1 MKMQMNCKD
10 STRRAPP
17 RLWRIARARPL
28 NRMPPRF
35 RNYNI
40 HAEQH
45 FSRGKKWKHFFF
57 RTAWEKGFGEGVGGV
72 LISLHGTIFISY
84 ATGLCN

>member
-1 MKMQMNCKD
+1 MNCKD

-17 RLWRIARARPL
+17 RLWRITRPL

-45 FSRGKKWKHFFF
+45 FSRGKKCKHFFF
-57 RTAWEKGFGEGVGGV
+57 RTAWEKGFGEGVWGGGGV
-72 LISLHGTIFISY
+72 DKFTWHNFHII
-84 ATGLCN
+84 CN